1 VIDWLLRDRR
11 TGGWTLFQVPNLP
24 LVVWMLATAAR
35 WLFDPRGDARTA
47 LDVVGTTA
55 LVFWAADELLRG
67 VNPAR
72 RILGGLVLVVVIAS
86 RVR

>member
-1 VIDWLLRDRR
+1 MDWLLRDRR

-24 LVVWMLATAAR
+24 LVVWMLAIAAR
-35 WLFDPRGDARTA
+35 WVFHPAGDARRA
-47 LDVVGTTA
+47 IDLVGTTA
-55 LVFWAADELLRG
+55 LVFWAGDELLRG

-72 RILGGLVLVVVIAS
+72 RILGGLVLVGVVMS